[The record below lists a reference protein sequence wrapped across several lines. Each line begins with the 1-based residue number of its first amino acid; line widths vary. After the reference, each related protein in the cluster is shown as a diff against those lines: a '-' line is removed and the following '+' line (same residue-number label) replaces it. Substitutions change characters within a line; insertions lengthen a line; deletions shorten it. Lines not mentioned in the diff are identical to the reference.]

1 MRRVEIDGYCVFLT
15 ERRPRFFSE
24 GCALGDNGETVVEEE
39 PAVGPLTRR
48 DRSRSEPAIQRELHR
63 AFGRELRRI
72 SDEFHQSYQT
82 LVSYKSAFILWC
94 HFSEK
99 MVELW
104 L

>member
-1 MRRVEIDGYCVFLT
+1 MRRVEIDGYCVILT
-15 ERRPRFFSE
+15 ERRPRFFSD

-82 LVSYKSAFILWC
+82 LVS
-94 HFSEK
+94 
-99 MVELW
+99 
-104 L
+104 